1 MVLVTRGFGCGELA
15 DIDSSEPGELGEG
28 DAGWL
33 FIKPM
38 WPLGRTCCCC
48 CGLCGEEGAKG
59 EPLKAG
65 LLCGEWRDMAELD
78 GGGET
83 APGGAPCWYGLIG
96 DDD

>member
-1 MVLVTRGFGCGELA
+1 M
-15 DIDSSEPGELGEG
+15 DSSEPGELGLG

-38 WPLGRTCCCC
+38 WPLGRTC
-48 CGLCGEEGAKG
+48 GLCGDEGVKG

-78 GGGET
+78 GGGVET
-83 APGGAPCWYGLIG
+83 PPGGAPC
-96 DDD
+96 